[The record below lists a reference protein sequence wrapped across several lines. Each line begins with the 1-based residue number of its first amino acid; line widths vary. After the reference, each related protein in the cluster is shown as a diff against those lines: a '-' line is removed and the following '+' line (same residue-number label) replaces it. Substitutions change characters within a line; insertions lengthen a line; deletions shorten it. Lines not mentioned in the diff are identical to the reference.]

1 MKESKND
8 TSLDKKPQKRF
19 TKVNNIVSID
29 SISERNEESSTSTA
43 KNQKL
48 QSKDALKKRMISSE
62 MSKLENNLGVSVKKS
77 KRQTLDPD
85 CNNSKKLKPFRRKE
99 SKKKFNMNILKRISF
114 QQNNSLN
121 FYNNIKTRDIFRK
134 RESIKKYDDISTH
147 NQKSIDYSTK
157 QNVNISRSESFL
169 DNKYFS
175 SKKLKYTTLTPNKAN
190 FKGQK
195 NMQSSNI
202 FEKLK
207 NSVMFEKTEKLMFRL
222 KICYAFLSVFSLA
235 SIILEITDVI
245 LYNKKSDE
253 YLKEKHNIQ
262 SSDAIE
268 TNIFKLIE
276 ERPIS
281 TKENTIRIF
290 NLIFS
295 LLCVFFLLLI
305 QYVKIS
311 FDHQSKRKKR
321 YNYYMNYNSFIH
333 KKKKN
338 QQKMNNREVNNNDN
352 HIKLILNEDTN
363 NNYEKKSEIILLVIY
378 CIISLIFFPP
388 KINKVFIGKQHNII
402 YVYSLNSLFL
412 IVSIFKI
419 INIYRAVF
427 YLIPFNN
434 LLYTTICR
442 SNMVKMD
449 FKFMFKFI
457 LNMYPFAFIFLNF
470 IFIGLLVSIL
480 LYCVEYFSIDINN
493 KLVNNKGINDLK
505 DFYSE
510 ITLYCFFVLKNIHGN
525 IKTNTILGS
534 FILLAG
540 GTLGLLISSYF
551 IFYVNLLI
559 EFEPEEKQAYSKLVK
574 LLNPSNNEHKAA
586 NLIKVFL
593 LLKKLYIDNKNI
605 RDEYKL
611 KKENNFKN
619 TNNKNTNNFNFGM
632 NESIDSLTNMSQS
645 NEYKDKKKF
654 LKFLCSEFV
663 LKAKLIN
670 ECKNFKNNLLIAR
683 NNSLSFNDVLKTLG
697 EKMNANLTQLNNKIE
712 VLIQNDQ
719 KFINFM
725 KFQESSLKN
734 VRNLV
739 RIQDNII
746 NYLIE
751 RNNEAELI
759 YFRENRE
766 KQEKF
771 LNALKNI
778 GNNSSIPKMKSFA
791 YGPFGFNRKFNYEK
805 GLANTENKHEHDKA
819 KVKNRFLL
827 NSDNK
832 KFSLKKMRSSIVNN
846 QNLKISVNHN
856 QKSYISKSKS
866 NVLQGKQPV
875 QRIKSL
881 DDRSLILS
889 KERKRIHKIKKEEM
903 DQVIIRKY
911 SDKLSKNQLINK
923 IKEKLDK

>member
-1 MKESKND
+1 MKETKKDS
-8 TSLDKKPQKRF
+8 SIDKKQQRRL
-19 TKVNNIVSID
+19 TKVNNITSID
-29 SISERNEESSTSTA
+29 SISERNEESSNSTV

-48 QSKDALKKRMISSE
+48 QSKNMLQKRMMNSE
-62 MSKLENNLGVSVKKS
+62 MSKLGNSLNIPLKKS
-77 KRQTLDPD
+77 KRQTLDND
-85 CNNSKKLKPFRRKE
+85 NNKRLKPFRRKD
-99 SKKKFNMNILKRISF
+99 SKKKLDMTYLKRISF

-121 FYNNIKTRDIFRK
+121 FYTSLKGRDTLKK
-134 RESIKKYDDISTH
+134 RESIRKFDESPIN
-147 NQKSIDYSTK
+147 NQKSMDFSSK
-157 QNVNISRSESFL
+157 NNVNISRSESFV

-175 SKKLKYTTLTPNKAN
+175 SKKLKYTTLSPTKTN

-195 NMQSSNI
+195 NMQSSNL

-207 NSVMFEKTEKLMFRL
+207 NSVMFEKSENLMFRL
-222 KICYAFLSVFSLA
+222 KICYTFLSIFSLA

-245 LYNKKSDE
+245 LYHKKSDE
-253 YLKEKHNIQ
+253 YLKNKYNII
-262 SSDAIE
+262 SS
-268 TNIFKLIE
+268 NISDVHISRLIE
-276 ERPIS
+276 EREIS
-281 TKENTIRIF
+281 SKENSIRIF

-295 LLCVFFLLLI
+295 LFCVFFLLLI
-305 QYVKIS
+305 QYIKVS
-311 FDHQSKRKKR
+311 FNRQSKKKKR
-321 YNYYMNYNSFIH
+321 YNYYMNYNSFFH

-338 QQKMNNREVNNNDN
+338 LSKISSREVNNNGD

-363 NNYEKKSEIILLVIY
+363 INYEKKSEYILLIINCVIN
-378 CIISLIFFPP
+378 LIFFPP
-388 KINKVFIGKQHNII
+388 KVNKIFIGKQHNII
-402 YVYSLNSLFL
+402 YIYSLNSIFL
-412 IVSIFKI
+412 IIEMFKV
-419 INIYRAVF
+419 INIYKAVF
-427 YLIPFNN
+427 YLFPFNN
-434 LLYTTICR
+434 LLYKTICS

-457 LNMYPFAFIFLNF
+457 LNMYPFAFILLNF
-470 IFIGLLVSIL
+470 IFIGILVSIL
-480 LYCVEYFSIDINN
+480 IYCVEYFSLDINN
-493 KLVNNKGINDLK
+493 KLLNNKGINDLK

-510 ITLYCFFVLKNIHGN
+510 ITLFCFFVLKSVHGN

-534 FILLAG
+534 IILLVG

-551 IFYVNLLI
+551 IYYVNLLI
-559 EFEPEEKQAYSKLVK
+559 EFKPEEKQAYSKSVK

-593 LLKKLYIDNKNI
+593 LMKKIYIDNKNI

-611 KKENNFKN
+611 KKENNFKGN
-619 TNNKNTNNFNFGM
+619 YNKNNNFNFGM
-632 NESIDSLTNMSQS
+632 NESIDSLTNASQS

-654 LKFLCSEFV
+654 LKFLCSEFI

-725 KFQESSLKN
+725 KFQENSLKN

-739 RIQDNII
+739 KIQDNII

-751 RNNEAELI
+751 KNNEAELI

-778 GNNSSIPKMKSFA
+778 GQNSGIPKMKSFA

-805 GLANTENKHEHDKA
+805 GIANTESKKDKSKNNNKY
-819 KVKNRFLL
+819 LL
-827 NSDNK
+827 SQNNK
-832 KFSLKKMRSSIVNN
+832 KFSLQKMRSSIVVNNPNLNISVNQN
-846 QNLKISVNHN
+846 QNLYV
-856 QKSYISKSKS
+856 SKSII
-866 NVLQGKQPV
+866 LQAKKPV
-875 QRIKSL
+875 QRIQSL
-881 DDRSLILS
+881 DDRSLIVS
-889 KERKRIHKIKKEEM
+889 KERKRIYKLKKE
-903 DQVIIRKY
+903 IINEVVVRKY
-911 SDKLSKNQLINK
+911 SDKLSKRQLINK

>member
-1 MKESKND
+1 MKETKKDS
-8 TSLDKKPQKRF
+8 SIDKKQQRRL
-19 TKVNNIVSID
+19 TKVNNITSID
-29 SISERNEESSTSTA
+29 SISERNEESSNSTV

-48 QSKDALKKRMISSE
+48 QSKNMLKKRMMNSE
-62 MSKLENNLGVSVKKS
+62 MSKLGNSLNIPLKKS
-77 KRQTLDPD
+77 KRQTLDND
-85 CNNSKKLKPFRRKE
+85 NNKRLKPFRRKD
-99 SKKKFNMNILKRISF
+99 SKKKFDMTYLKRISF

-121 FYNNIKTRDIFRK
+121 FYTSLKGRDTLKK
-134 RESIKKYDDISTH
+134 RESIRKFDESPIN
-147 NQKSIDYSTK
+147 NQKSMDFSSK
-157 QNVNISRSESFL
+157 NNVNISRSESFV

-175 SKKLKYTTLTPNKAN
+175 SKKLKYTTLSPTKTN

-195 NMQSSNI
+195 NMQSSNL

-207 NSVMFEKTEKLMFRL
+207 NSVMFEKSENLMFRL
-222 KICYAFLSVFSLA
+222 KICYTFLSIFSLA

-245 LYNKKSDE
+245 LYHKKSDE
-253 YLKEKHNIQ
+253 YLKNKYNII
-262 SSDAIE
+262 SS
-268 TNIFKLIE
+268 NISDVHISRLIE
-276 ERPIS
+276 EREIS
-281 TKENTIRIF
+281 SKENSIRIF

-295 LLCVFFLLLI
+295 LFCVFFLLLI
-305 QYVKIS
+305 QYIKVS
-311 FDHQSKRKKR
+311 FNRQSKKKKR
-321 YNYYMNYNSFIH
+321 YNYYMNYNSFFH

-338 QQKMNNREVNNNDN
+338 LSKISSREVNNNGD

-363 NNYEKKSEIILLVIY
+363 INYEKKSEYILLIINCVIN
-378 CIISLIFFPP
+378 LIFFPP
-388 KINKVFIGKQHNII
+388 KVNKIFIGKQHNII
-402 YVYSLNSLFL
+402 YIYSLNSIFL
-412 IVSIFKI
+412 IIEMFKV
-419 INIYRAVF
+419 INIYKAVF
-427 YLIPFNN
+427 YLFPFNN
-434 LLYTTICR
+434 LLYKTICS

-457 LNMYPFAFIFLNF
+457 LNMYPFAFILLNF
-470 IFIGLLVSIL
+470 IFIGILVSIL
-480 LYCVEYFSIDINN
+480 IYCVEYFSLDINN
-493 KLVNNKGINDLK
+493 KLLNNKGINDLK

-510 ITLYCFFVLKNIHGN
+510 ITLFCFFVLKSVHGN

-534 FILLAG
+534 IILLVG

-551 IFYVNLLI
+551 IYYVNLLI
-559 EFEPEEKQAYSKLVK
+559 EFKPEEKQAYSKLVK

-593 LLKKLYIDNKNI
+593 LMKKIYIDNKNI

-611 KKENNFKN
+611 KKENNFKGN
-619 TNNKNTNNFNFGM
+619 YNKNNNFNFGM
-632 NESIDSLTNMSQS
+632 NESIDSLTNASQS

-654 LKFLCSEFV
+654 LKFLCSEFI

-725 KFQESSLKN
+725 KFQENSLKN

-739 RIQDNII
+739 KIQDNII

-751 RNNEAELI
+751 KNNEAELI

-778 GNNSSIPKMKSFA
+778 GQNSGIPKMKSFA

-805 GLANTENKHEHDKA
+805 GIANTESKKDKSKNNNKY
-819 KVKNRFLL
+819 LL
-827 NSDNK
+827 SQNNK
-832 KFSLKKMRSSIVNN
+832 KFSLKKMKSSIVVNNPNLNISVNQN
-846 QNLKISVNHN
+846 QNLYV
-856 QKSYISKSKS
+856 SKSII
-866 NVLQGKQPV
+866 LQAKKPV
-875 QRIKSL
+875 QRIQSL
-881 DDRSLILS
+881 DDRSLIVS
-889 KERKRIHKIKKEEM
+889 KERKRIYKLKKE
-903 DQVIIRKY
+903 IINEVVVRKY
-911 SDKLSKNQLINK
+911 SDKLSKRQLINK

>member
-1 MKESKND
+1 MKETKKDS
-8 TSLDKKPQKRF
+8 SIDKKQQRRL
-19 TKVNNIVSID
+19 TKVNNITSID
-29 SISERNEESSTSTA
+29 SISERNEESSNSTV

-48 QSKDALKKRMISSE
+48 QSKNMLKKRMMNSE
-62 MSKLENNLGVSVKKS
+62 MSKLGNSLNIPLKKS
-77 KRQTLDPD
+77 KRQTLDND
-85 CNNSKKLKPFRRKE
+85 NNKRLKPFRRKD
-99 SKKKFNMNILKRISF
+99 SKKKLDMTYLKRISF

-121 FYNNIKTRDIFRK
+121 FYTSLKGRDTLKK
-134 RESIKKYDDISTH
+134 RESIRKFDESPIN
-147 NQKSIDYSTK
+147 NQKSMDFSSK
-157 QNVNISRSESFL
+157 NNVNISRSESFV

-175 SKKLKYTTLTPNKAN
+175 SKKLKYTTLSPTKTN

-195 NMQSSNI
+195 NMQSSNL

-207 NSVMFEKTEKLMFRL
+207 NSVMFEKSENLMFRL
-222 KICYAFLSVFSLA
+222 KICYTFLSIFSLA

-245 LYNKKSDE
+245 LYHKKSDE
-253 YLKEKHNIQ
+253 YLKNKYNII
-262 SSDAIE
+262 SS
-268 TNIFKLIE
+268 NISDMHISRLIE
-276 ERPIS
+276 EREIS
-281 TKENTIRIF
+281 SKENSIRIF

-295 LLCVFFLLLI
+295 LFCVFFLLLI
-305 QYVKIS
+305 QYIKVS
-311 FDHQSKRKKR
+311 FNRQSKKKKR
-321 YNYYMNYNSFIH
+321 YNYYMNYNSFFH

-338 QQKMNNREVNNNDN
+338 LSKISSREVNNNGD

-363 NNYEKKSEIILLVIY
+363 INYEKKSEYILLIINCVIN
-378 CIISLIFFPP
+378 LIFFPP
-388 KINKVFIGKQHNII
+388 KVNKIFIGKQHNII
-402 YVYSLNSLFL
+402 YMYSLNSIFL
-412 IVSIFKI
+412 IIEMFKV
-419 INIYRAVF
+419 INIYKAVF
-427 YLIPFNN
+427 YLFPFNN
-434 LLYTTICR
+434 LLYKTICS

-457 LNMYPFAFIFLNF
+457 LNMYPFAFILLNF
-470 IFIGLLVSIL
+470 IFIGILVSIL
-480 LYCVEYFSIDINN
+480 IYCVEYFSLDINN
-493 KLVNNKGINDLK
+493 KLLNNKGINDLK

-510 ITLYCFFVLKNIHGN
+510 ITLFCFFVLKSVHGN

-534 FILLAG
+534 IILLVG
-540 GTLGLLISSYF
+540 GTLGLFISSYF
-551 IFYVNLLI
+551 IYYVNLLI
-559 EFEPEEKQAYSKLVK
+559 EFKPEEKQAYSKLVK

-593 LLKKLYIDNKNI
+593 LMKKIYIDNKNI

-611 KKENNFKN
+611 KKENNFKGN
-619 TNNKNTNNFNFGM
+619 YNKNNNFNFGM
-632 NESIDSLTNMSQS
+632 NESIDSLTNASQS

-654 LKFLCSEFV
+654 LKFLCSEFI

-725 KFQESSLKN
+725 KFQENSLKN

-739 RIQDNII
+739 KIQDNII

-751 RNNEAELI
+751 KNNEAELI

-778 GNNSSIPKMKSFA
+778 GQNSGIPKMKSFA

-805 GLANTENKHEHDKA
+805 GIANTESKKDKSKNNNKY
-819 KVKNRFLL
+819 LL
-827 NSDNK
+827 SQNNK
-832 KFSLKKMRSSIVNN
+832 KFSLQKMRSSIVVNNPNLNISVNQN
-846 QNLKISVNHN
+846 QNLYV
-856 QKSYISKSKS
+856 SKSII
-866 NVLQGKQPV
+866 LQAKKPV
-875 QRIKSL
+875 QRIQSL
-881 DDRSLILS
+881 DDRSLIVS
-889 KERKRIHKIKKEEM
+889 KERKRIYKLKKE
-903 DQVIIRKY
+903 IINEVVVRKY
-911 SDKLSKNQLINK
+911 SDKLSKRQLINK

>member
-1 MKESKND
+1 MKETKKDS
-8 TSLDKKPQKRF
+8 SIDKKQQRRL
-19 TKVNNIVSID
+19 TKVNNITSID
-29 SISERNEESSTSTA
+29 SISERNEESSNSTV

-48 QSKDALKKRMISSE
+48 QSKNMLKKRMMNSE
-62 MSKLENNLGVSVKKS
+62 MSKLGNSLNIPLKKS
-77 KRQTLDPD
+77 KRQTLDND
-85 CNNSKKLKPFRRKE
+85 NNKRLKPFGRKG
-99 SKKKFNMNILKRISF
+99 SKKKFDMTYLKRISF

-121 FYNNIKTRDIFRK
+121 FYTSLKGRDTLKK
-134 RESIKKYDDISTH
+134 RESIRKFDESPIN
-147 NQKSIDYSTK
+147 NQKSMDFSSK
-157 QNVNISRSESFL
+157 NNVNISRSESFV

-175 SKKLKYTTLTPNKAN
+175 SKKLKYTTLSPTKTN

-195 NMQSSNI
+195 NMQSSNL

-207 NSVMFEKTEKLMFRL
+207 NSVMFEKSENLMFRL
-222 KICYAFLSVFSLA
+222 KICYTFLSIFSLA

-245 LYNKKSDE
+245 LYHKKSDE
-253 YLKEKHNIQ
+253 YLKNKYNII
-262 SSDAIE
+262 SS
-268 TNIFKLIE
+268 NISDVHISRLIE
-276 ERPIS
+276 EREIS
-281 TKENTIRIF
+281 SKENSIRIF

-295 LLCVFFLLLI
+295 LFCVFFLLLI
-305 QYVKIS
+305 QYIKVS
-311 FDHQSKRKKR
+311 FNRQSKKKKR
-321 YNYYMNYNSFIH
+321 YNYYMNYNSFFH

-338 QQKMNNREVNNNDN
+338 LSKISSREVNNNGD

-363 NNYEKKSEIILLVIY
+363 INYEKKREYILLIIN
-378 CIISLIFFPP
+378 CIINLIFFPP
-388 KINKVFIGKQHNII
+388 KVNKIFIGKQHNII
-402 YVYSLNSLFL
+402 YMYSLNSIFL
-412 IVSIFKI
+412 IIEMFKV
-419 INIYRAVF
+419 INIYKAVF
-427 YLIPFNN
+427 YLFPFNN
-434 LLYTTICR
+434 LLYKTICS

-457 LNMYPFAFIFLNF
+457 LNMYPFAFILLNF
-470 IFIGLLVSIL
+470 IFIGILVSIL
-480 LYCVEYFSIDINN
+480 IYCVEYFSLDINN
-493 KLVNNKGINDLK
+493 KLLNNKGINDLK

-510 ITLYCFFVLKNIHGN
+510 ITLFCFFVLKSVHGN

-534 FILLAG
+534 IILLVG

-551 IFYVNLLI
+551 IYYVNLLI
-559 EFEPEEKQAYSKLVK
+559 EFKPEEKQAYSKLVK

-593 LLKKLYIDNKNI
+593 LMKKIYIDNKNI

-611 KKENNFKN
+611 KKENNFKGN
-619 TNNKNTNNFNFGM
+619 YNKNNNFNFGM
-632 NESIDSLTNMSQS
+632 NESIDSLTNASQS

-654 LKFLCSEFV
+654 LKFLCSEFI

-725 KFQESSLKN
+725 KFQENSLKN

-739 RIQDNII
+739 KIQDNII

-751 RNNEAELI
+751 KNNEAELI

-778 GNNSSIPKMKSFA
+778 GQNSGIPKMKSFA

-805 GLANTENKHEHDKA
+805 GIANTESKKDKSKNNNKY
-819 KVKNRFLL
+819 LL
-827 NSDNK
+827 NQNNK
-832 KFSLKKMRSSIVNN
+832 KFSLQKMRSSIVVNNPNLNISVNQN
-846 QNLKISVNHN
+846 QNLYV
-856 QKSYISKSKS
+856 SKSII
-866 NVLQGKQPV
+866 LQAKKPV
-875 QRIKSL
+875 QRIQSL
-881 DDRSLILS
+881 DDRSLIVS
-889 KERKRIHKIKKEEM
+889 KERKRIYKLKKE
-903 DQVIIRKY
+903 IINEVVVRKY
-911 SDKLSKNQLINK
+911 SDKLSKRQLINK

>member
-1 MKESKND
+1 MKETKKDS
-8 TSLDKKPQKRF
+8 SIDKKQQRRL
-19 TKVNNIVSID
+19 TKVNNITSID
-29 SISERNEESSTSTA
+29 SISERNEESSNSTV

-48 QSKDALKKRMISSE
+48 QSKNMLKKRMMNSE
-62 MSKLENNLGVSVKKS
+62 MSKLGNSLNIPLKKS
-77 KRQTLDPD
+77 KRQTLDND
-85 CNNSKKLKPFRRKE
+85 NNKRLKPFGRKG
-99 SKKKFNMNILKRISF
+99 SKKKFDMTYLKRISF

-121 FYNNIKTRDIFRK
+121 FYTSLKGRDTLKK
-134 RESIKKYDDISTH
+134 RESIRKFDESPIN
-147 NQKSIDYSTK
+147 NQKSMDFSSK
-157 QNVNISRSESFL
+157 NNVNISRSESFV

-175 SKKLKYTTLTPNKAN
+175 SKKLKYTTLSPTKTN

-195 NMQSSNI
+195 NMQSSNL

-207 NSVMFEKTEKLMFRL
+207 NSVMFEKSENLMFRL
-222 KICYAFLSVFSLA
+222 KICYTFLSIFSLA

-245 LYNKKSDE
+245 LYHKKSDE
-253 YLKEKHNIQ
+253 YLKNKYNII
-262 SSDAIE
+262 SS
-268 TNIFKLIE
+268 NISDVHISRLIE
-276 ERPIS
+276 EREIS
-281 TKENTIRIF
+281 SKENSIRIF

-295 LLCVFFLLLI
+295 LFCVFFLLLI
-305 QYVKIS
+305 QYIKVS
-311 FDHQSKRKKR
+311 FNRQSKKKKR
-321 YNYYMNYNSFIH
+321 YNYYMNYNSFFH

-338 QQKMNNREVNNNDN
+338 LSKISSREVNNNGD

-363 NNYEKKSEIILLVIY
+363 INYEKKSEYILLIINCVIN
-378 CIISLIFFPP
+378 LIFFPP
-388 KINKVFIGKQHNII
+388 KVNKIFIGKQHNII
-402 YVYSLNSLFL
+402 YIYSLNSIFL
-412 IVSIFKI
+412 IIEMFKV
-419 INIYRAVF
+419 INIYKAVF
-427 YLIPFNN
+427 YLFPFNN
-434 LLYTTICR
+434 LLYKTICS

-457 LNMYPFAFIFLNF
+457 LNMYPFAFILLNF
-470 IFIGLLVSIL
+470 IFIGILVSIL
-480 LYCVEYFSIDINN
+480 IYCVEYFSLDIND
-493 KLVNNKGINDLK
+493 KLLNNKGINDLK

-510 ITLYCFFVLKNIHGN
+510 ITLFCFFVLKSVHGN

-534 FILLAG
+534 IILLVG
-540 GTLGLLISSYF
+540 GTLGLFISSYF
-551 IFYVNLLI
+551 IYYVNLLI
-559 EFEPEEKQAYSKLVK
+559 EFKPEEKQAYSKLVK

-593 LLKKLYIDNKNI
+593 LMKKIYIDNKNI

-611 KKENNFKN
+611 KKENNFKGN
-619 TNNKNTNNFNFGM
+619 YNKNNNFNFGM
-632 NESIDSLTNMSQS
+632 NESIDSLTNASQS

-654 LKFLCSEFV
+654 LKFLCSEFI

-725 KFQESSLKN
+725 KFQENSLKN

-739 RIQDNII
+739 KIQDNII

-751 RNNEAELI
+751 KNNEAELI

-778 GNNSSIPKMKSFA
+778 GQNSGIPKMKSFA

-805 GLANTENKHEHDKA
+805 GIANTEIKKDKSKNNNKY
-819 KVKNRFLL
+819 LL
-827 NSDNK
+827 SQNNK
-832 KFSLKKMRSSIVNN
+832 KFSLKKMKSSIVVNNPNLNISVNQN
-846 QNLKISVNHN
+846 QNLYV
-856 QKSYISKSKS
+856 SKSII
-866 NVLQGKQPV
+866 LQAKKPV
-875 QRIKSL
+875 QRIQRIQSL
-881 DDRSLILS
+881 DDRSLIVS
-889 KERKRIHKIKKEEM
+889 KERKRIYKLKKE
-903 DQVIIRKY
+903 IINEVVVRKY
-911 SDKLSKNQLINK
+911 SDKLSKRQLINK

>member
-1 MKESKND
+1 MKETKKDS
-8 TSLDKKPQKRF
+8 SIDKKQQRRL
-19 TKVNNIVSID
+19 TKVNNITSID
-29 SISERNEESSTSTA
+29 SISERNEESSNSTV

-48 QSKDALKKRMISSE
+48 QSKNMLQKRMMNSE
-62 MSKLENNLGVSVKKS
+62 MSKLGNSLNIPLKKS
-77 KRQTLDPD
+77 KRQTLDND
-85 CNNSKKLKPFRRKE
+85 NNKRLKPFRRKD
-99 SKKKFNMNILKRISF
+99 SKKKLDMTYLKRISF

-121 FYNNIKTRDIFRK
+121 FYTSLKGRDTLKK
-134 RESIKKYDDISTH
+134 RESIRKFDESPIN
-147 NQKSIDYSTK
+147 NQKSMDFSSK
-157 QNVNISRSESFL
+157 NNVNISRSESFV

-175 SKKLKYTTLTPNKAN
+175 SKKLKYTTLSPTKTN

-195 NMQSSNI
+195 NMQSSNL

-207 NSVMFEKTEKLMFRL
+207 NSVMFEKSENLMFRL
-222 KICYAFLSVFSLA
+222 KICYTFLSIFSLA

-245 LYNKKSDE
+245 LYHKKSDE
-253 YLKEKHNIQ
+253 YLKNKYNII
-262 SSDAIE
+262 SS
-268 TNIFKLIE
+268 NISDMHISRLIE
-276 ERPIS
+276 EREIS
-281 TKENTIRIF
+281 SKENSIRIF

-295 LLCVFFLLLI
+295 LFCVFFLLLI
-305 QYVKIS
+305 QYIKVS
-311 FDHQSKRKKR
+311 FNRQSKKKKR
-321 YNYYMNYNSFIH
+321 YNYYMNYNSFFH

-338 QQKMNNREVNNNDN
+338 LSKISSREVNNNGD

-363 NNYEKKSEIILLVIY
+363 INYEKKSEYILLIINCVIN
-378 CIISLIFFPP
+378 LIFFPP
-388 KINKVFIGKQHNII
+388 KVNKIFIGKQHNII
-402 YVYSLNSLFL
+402 YMYSLNSIFL
-412 IVSIFKI
+412 IIEMFKV
-419 INIYRAVF
+419 INIYKAVF
-427 YLIPFNN
+427 YLFPFNN
-434 LLYTTICR
+434 LLYKTICS

-457 LNMYPFAFIFLNF
+457 LNMYPFAFILLNF
-470 IFIGLLVSIL
+470 IFIGILVSIL
-480 LYCVEYFSIDINN
+480 IYCVEYFSLDINN
-493 KLVNNKGINDLK
+493 KLLNNKGINDLK

-510 ITLYCFFVLKNIHGN
+510 ITLFCFFVLKSVHGN

-534 FILLAG
+534 IILLVG

-551 IFYVNLLI
+551 IYYVNLLI
-559 EFEPEEKQAYSKLVK
+559 EFKPEEKQAYSKLVK

-593 LLKKLYIDNKNI
+593 LMKKIYIDNKNI

-611 KKENNFKN
+611 KKENNFKGN
-619 TNNKNTNNFNFGM
+619 YNKNNNFNFGM
-632 NESIDSLTNMSQS
+632 NESIDSLTNASQS

-654 LKFLCSEFV
+654 LKFLCSEFI

-725 KFQESSLKN
+725 KFQENSLKN

-739 RIQDNII
+739 KIQDNII

-751 RNNEAELI
+751 KNNEAELI

-778 GNNSSIPKMKSFA
+778 GQNSGIPKMKSFA

-805 GLANTENKHEHDKA
+805 GIANTESKKDKSKNNNKY
-819 KVKNRFLL
+819 LL
-827 NSDNK
+827 SQNNK
-832 KFSLKKMRSSIVNN
+832 KFSLQKMRSSIVVNNPNLNISVNQN
-846 QNLKISVNHN
+846 QNLFV
-856 QKSYISKSKS
+856 SKS
-866 NVLQGKQPV
+866 NILQAKKPV
-875 QRIKSL
+875 QRIQSL
-881 DDRSLILS
+881 DDRSLIVS
-889 KERKRIHKIKKEEM
+889 KERKRIYKLKKE
-903 DQVIIRKY
+903 IINEVVVRKY
-911 SDKLSKNQLINK
+911 SDKLSKRQLINK

>member
-1 MKESKND
+1 M
-8 TSLDKKPQKRF
+8 DKKQQKKS
-19 TKVNNIVSID
+19 TKENNILD
-29 SISERNEESSTSTA
+29 SISDKNEETSSSIF
-43 KNQKL
+43 KL
-48 QSKDALKKRMISSE
+48 QKVQTINVKKKPTNSE
-62 MSKLENNLGVSVKKS
+62 ISKLANNLNIPIKKS

-85 CNNSKKLKPFRRKE
+85 SNNSKKLKPFRRKE
-99 SKKKFNMNILKRISF
+99 SNKKFDMNILKRISL
-114 QQNNSLN
+114 QQNNYLN
-121 FYNNIKTRDIFRK
+121 FYNNIKTKDIFRK
-134 RESIKKYDDISTH
+134 SESIKKNDTISTN
-147 NQKSIDYSTK
+147 NQKSMGFSSK
-157 QNVNISRSESFL
+157 QNNINMSRSESFL

-175 SKKLKYTTLTPNKAN
+175 SKKLKLTLLTPNKEN

-207 NSVMFEKTEKLMFRL
+207 NSVMFEKTEKLIFRL
-222 KICYAFLSVFSLA
+222 KICYVFLSIFSLM
-235 SIILEITDVI
+235 SITLEITDVI

-253 YLKEKHNIQ
+253 YLKEKYNIQ
-262 SSDAIE
+262 SNDATE
-268 TNIFKLIE
+268 TKIYKLIE

-281 TKENTIRIF
+281 TKENIIRIF

-295 LLCVFFLLLI
+295 LLCAFFLLLI
-305 QYVKIS
+305 EYEKIY
-311 FDHQSKRKKR
+311 FNQQSKRKKR

-333 KKKKN
+333 RGKRNQAKK
-338 QQKMNNREVNNNDN
+338 NNREVNSNNNDN

-363 NNYEKKSEIILLVIY
+363 NNSLKKSEIILLVIN

-402 YVYSLNSLFL
+402 FVYSLNSLFL
-412 IVSIFKI
+412 IISIFKV
-419 INIYRAVF
+419 INIYKAVF

-457 LNMYPFAFIFLNF
+457 LNMYPFVFIFLNF

-619 TNNKNTNNFNFGM
+619 TNNKNVNNFNFGM
-632 NESIDSLTNMSQS
+632 NESYDSLTNMSQS

-654 LKFLCSEFV
+654 LKFLCSEFI

-670 ECKNFKNNLLIAR
+670 ECKNFKNDLLIAR

-697 EKMNANLTQLNNKIE
+697 EKMNANLAQLNNQIE
-712 VLIQNDQ
+712 VLFQNDQ

-725 KFQESSLKN
+725 KFQESSLKK
-734 VRNLV
+734 VRNLM
-739 RIQDNII
+739 RIQDNLI

-759 YFRENRE
+759 YFRENKE

-778 GNNSSIPKMKSFA
+778 GSNSSIQKMKSL
-791 YGPFGFNRKFNYEK
+791 GHFGFNMKFHPDK
-805 GLANTENKHEHDKA
+805 GLSNAGKKHEHDKN
-819 KVKNRFLL
+819 KVKNKFLL
-827 NSDNK
+827 NYGYK
-832 KFSLKKMRSSIVNN
+832 KLSLKKMKSSFVINDSA
-846 QNLKISVNHN
+846 LDISVNRN
-856 QKSYISKSKS
+856 PKIYNSKSS
-866 NVLQGKQPV
+866 VLQIKKTIP
-875 QRIKSL
+875 RIKSL
-881 DDRSLILS
+881 DDRTLIAS
-889 KERKRIHKIKKEEM
+889 KERKKIYKINNE
-903 DQVIIRKY
+903 IISKMVKRKY
-911 SDKLSKNQLINK
+911 SDKLLKGQVNNK
-923 IKEKLDK
+923 IKEILDK

>member
-1 MKESKND
+1 MKETKKDS
-8 TSLDKKPQKRF
+8 SIDKKQQRRL
-19 TKVNNIVSID
+19 TKVNNITSID
-29 SISERNEESSTSTA
+29 SISERNEESSNSTV

-48 QSKDALKKRMISSE
+48 QSKNMLKKRMMNSE
-62 MSKLENNLGVSVKKS
+62 MSKLGNSLNIPLKKS
-77 KRQTLDPD
+77 KRQTLDND
-85 CNNSKKLKPFRRKE
+85 YNKRLKPFRRKD
-99 SKKKFNMNILKRISF
+99 SKKKLDMTYLKRISF

-121 FYNNIKTRDIFRK
+121 FYTSLKGRDTLKK
-134 RESIKKYDDISTH
+134 RESIRKFDESPIN
-147 NQKSIDYSTK
+147 NQKSMDFSSK
-157 QNVNISRSESFL
+157 NNVNISRSESFV

-175 SKKLKYTTLTPNKAN
+175 SKKLKYTTLSPTKTN

-195 NMQSSNI
+195 NMQSSNL

-207 NSVMFEKTEKLMFRL
+207 NSVMFEKSENLMFRL
-222 KICYAFLSVFSLA
+222 KICYTFLSIFSLA

-245 LYNKKSDE
+245 LYHKKSDE
-253 YLKEKHNIQ
+253 YLKNKYNII
-262 SSDAIE
+262 SS
-268 TNIFKLIE
+268 NISDVHISRLIE
-276 ERPIS
+276 EREIS
-281 TKENTIRIF
+281 SKENSIRIF

-295 LLCVFFLLLI
+295 LFCVFFLLLI
-305 QYVKIS
+305 QYIKVS
-311 FDHQSKRKKR
+311 FNRQSKKKKR
-321 YNYYMNYNSFIH
+321 YNYYMNYNSFFH

-338 QQKMNNREVNNNDN
+338 LSKISSREVNNNGD

-363 NNYEKKSEIILLVIY
+363 INYEKKSEYILLIINCVIN
-378 CIISLIFFPP
+378 LIFFPP
-388 KINKVFIGKQHNII
+388 KVNKIFIGKQHNII
-402 YVYSLNSLFL
+402 YMYSLNSIFL
-412 IVSIFKI
+412 IIEMFKV
-419 INIYRAVF
+419 INIYKAVF
-427 YLIPFNN
+427 YLFPFNN
-434 LLYTTICR
+434 LLYKTICS

-457 LNMYPFAFIFLNF
+457 LNMYPFAFILLNF
-470 IFIGLLVSIL
+470 IFIGILVSIL
-480 LYCVEYFSIDINN
+480 IYCVEYFSLDINN
-493 KLVNNKGINDLK
+493 KLLNNKGINDLK

-510 ITLYCFFVLKNIHGN
+510 ITLFCFFVLKSVHGN

-534 FILLAG
+534 IILLVG

-551 IFYVNLLI
+551 IYYVNLLI
-559 EFEPEEKQAYSKLVK
+559 EFKPEEKQAYSKLVK

-593 LLKKLYIDNKNI
+593 LMKKIYIDNKNI

-611 KKENNFKN
+611 KKENNFKGN
-619 TNNKNTNNFNFGM
+619 YNKNNNFNFGM
-632 NESIDSLTNMSQS
+632 NESIDSLTNASQS

-654 LKFLCSEFV
+654 LKFLCSEFI

-725 KFQESSLKN
+725 KFQENSLKN

-739 RIQDNII
+739 KIQDNII

-751 RNNEAELI
+751 KNNEAELI

-778 GNNSSIPKMKSFA
+778 GQNSGIPKMKSFA

-805 GLANTENKHEHDKA
+805 GIANTESKKDKSKNNNKY
-819 KVKNRFLL
+819 LL
-827 NSDNK
+827 NQNNK
-832 KFSLKKMRSSIVNN
+832 KFSLKKMRSSIVVNNPNLNISVNQN
-846 QNLKISVNHN
+846 QNLYV
-856 QKSYISKSKS
+856 SKSII
-866 NVLQGKQPV
+866 LQAKKPV
-875 QRIKSL
+875 QRIQSL
-881 DDRSLILS
+881 DDRSLIVS
-889 KERKRIHKIKKEEM
+889 KERKRIYKLKKE
-903 DQVIIRKY
+903 IINEVVVRKY
-911 SDKLSKNQLINK
+911 SDKLSKRQLINK

>member
-1 MKESKND
+1 MKETKKDS
-8 TSLDKKPQKRF
+8 SIDKKQQRRL
-19 TKVNNIVSID
+19 TKVNNITSID
-29 SISERNEESSTSTA
+29 SISERNEESSNSTV

-48 QSKDALKKRMISSE
+48 QSKNMLKKRMMNSE
-62 MSKLENNLGVSVKKS
+62 MSKLGNSLNIPLKKS
-77 KRQTLDPD
+77 KRQTLDND
-85 CNNSKKLKPFRRKE
+85 NNKRLKPFRRKD
-99 SKKKFNMNILKRISF
+99 SKKKLDMTYLKRISF

-121 FYNNIKTRDIFRK
+121 FYTSLKGRDTLKK
-134 RESIKKYDDISTH
+134 RESIRKFDESPIN
-147 NQKSIDYSTK
+147 NQKSMDFSSK
-157 QNVNISRSESFL
+157 NNVNISRSESFV

-175 SKKLKYTTLTPNKAN
+175 SKKLKYTTLSPTKTN

-195 NMQSSNI
+195 NMQSSNL

-207 NSVMFEKTEKLMFRL
+207 NSVMFEKSENLMFRL
-222 KICYAFLSVFSLA
+222 KICYTFLSIFSLA

-245 LYNKKSDE
+245 LYHKKSDE
-253 YLKEKHNIQ
+253 YLKNKYNII
-262 SSDAIE
+262 SS
-268 TNIFKLIE
+268 NISDVHISRLIE
-276 ERPIS
+276 EREIS
-281 TKENTIRIF
+281 SKENSIRIF

-295 LLCVFFLLLI
+295 LFCVFFLLLI
-305 QYVKIS
+305 QYIKVS
-311 FDHQSKRKKR
+311 FNRQSKKKKR
-321 YNYYMNYNSFIH
+321 YNYYMNYNSFFH

-338 QQKMNNREVNNNDN
+338 LSKISSREVNNNGD

-363 NNYEKKSEIILLVIY
+363 INYEKKREYILLIINCVIN
-378 CIISLIFFPP
+378 LIFFPP
-388 KINKVFIGKQHNII
+388 KVNKIFIGKQHNII
-402 YVYSLNSLFL
+402 YMYSLNSIFL
-412 IVSIFKI
+412 IIEMFKV
-419 INIYRAVF
+419 INIYKAVF
-427 YLIPFNN
+427 YLFPFNN
-434 LLYTTICR
+434 LLYKTICS

-457 LNMYPFAFIFLNF
+457 LNMYPFAFILLNF
-470 IFIGLLVSIL
+470 IFIGILVSIL
-480 LYCVEYFSIDINN
+480 IYCVEYFSLDIND
-493 KLVNNKGINDLK
+493 KLLNNKGINDLK

-510 ITLYCFFVLKNIHGN
+510 ITLFCFFVLKSVHGN

-534 FILLAG
+534 IILLVG

-551 IFYVNLLI
+551 IYYVNLLI
-559 EFEPEEKQAYSKLVK
+559 EFKPEEKQAYSKLVK

-593 LLKKLYIDNKNI
+593 LMKKIYIDNKNI

-611 KKENNFKN
+611 KKENNFKGN
-619 TNNKNTNNFNFGM
+619 YNKNNNFNFGM
-632 NESIDSLTNMSQS
+632 NESIDSLTNASQS

-654 LKFLCSEFV
+654 LKFLCSEFI

-725 KFQESSLKN
+725 KFQENSLKN

-739 RIQDNII
+739 KIQDNII

-751 RNNEAELI
+751 KNNEAELI

-778 GNNSSIPKMKSFA
+778 GQNSGIPKMKSFA

-805 GLANTENKHEHDKA
+805 GIANTESKKDKSKNNNKY
-819 KVKNRFLL
+819 LL
-827 NSDNK
+827 NQNNK
-832 KFSLKKMRSSIVNN
+832 KFSLQKMRSSIVVNNPNLNISVNQN
-846 QNLKISVNHN
+846 QNLYV
-856 QKSYISKSKS
+856 SKSII
-866 NVLQGKQPV
+866 LQAKKPV
-875 QRIKSL
+875 QRIQRIQSL
-881 DDRSLILS
+881 DDRSLIVS
-889 KERKRIHKIKKEEM
+889 KERKRIYKLKKE
-903 DQVIIRKY
+903 IINEVVVRKY
-911 SDKLSKNQLINK
+911 SDKLSKRQLINK

>member
-1 MKESKND
+1 MKETKKDS
-8 TSLDKKPQKRF
+8 SIDKKQQRRL
-19 TKVNNIVSID
+19 TKVNNITSID
-29 SISERNEESSTSTA
+29 SISERNEESSNSTV

-48 QSKDALKKRMISSE
+48 QSKNMLKKRMMNSE
-62 MSKLENNLGVSVKKS
+62 MSKLGNSLNIPLKKS
-77 KRQTLDPD
+77 KRQTLDND
-85 CNNSKKLKPFRRKE
+85 NNKRLKPFRRKD
-99 SKKKFNMNILKRISF
+99 SKKKLDMTYLKRISF

-121 FYNNIKTRDIFRK
+121 FYTSLKGRDTLKK
-134 RESIKKYDDISTH
+134 RESIRKFDESPIN
-147 NQKSIDYSTK
+147 NQKSMDFSSK
-157 QNVNISRSESFL
+157 NNVNISRSESFV

-175 SKKLKYTTLTPNKAN
+175 SKKLKYTTLSPTKTN

-195 NMQSSNI
+195 NMQSSNL

-207 NSVMFEKTEKLMFRL
+207 NSVMFEKSENLMFRL
-222 KICYAFLSVFSLA
+222 KICYTFLSIFSLA

-245 LYNKKSDE
+245 LYHKKSDE
-253 YLKEKHNIQ
+253 YLKNKYNII
-262 SSDAIE
+262 SS
-268 TNIFKLIE
+268 NISDVHISRLIE
-276 ERPIS
+276 EREIS
-281 TKENTIRIF
+281 SKENSIRIF

-295 LLCVFFLLLI
+295 LFCVFFLLLI
-305 QYVKIS
+305 QYIKVS
-311 FDHQSKRKKR
+311 FNRQSKKKKR
-321 YNYYMNYNSFIH
+321 YNYYMNYNSFFH

-338 QQKMNNREVNNNDN
+338 LSKINSREVNNNGD

-363 NNYEKKSEIILLVIY
+363 INYEKKREYILLIINCVIN
-378 CIISLIFFPP
+378 LIFFPP
-388 KINKVFIGKQHNII
+388 KINKIFIGKQHNII
-402 YVYSLNSLFL
+402 YMYSLNSIFL
-412 IVSIFKI
+412 IIEMFKV
-419 INIYRAVF
+419 INIYKAVF
-427 YLIPFNN
+427 YLFPFNN
-434 LLYTTICR
+434 LLYKTICS

-457 LNMYPFAFIFLNF
+457 LNMYPFAFILLNF
-470 IFIGLLVSIL
+470 IFIGILVSIL
-480 LYCVEYFSIDINN
+480 IYCVEYFSLDIND
-493 KLVNNKGINDLK
+493 KLLNNKGINDLK

-510 ITLYCFFVLKNIHGN
+510 ITLFCFFVLKSVHGN

-534 FILLAG
+534 IILLVG

-551 IFYVNLLI
+551 IYYVNLLI
-559 EFEPEEKQAYSKLVK
+559 EFKPEEKQAYSKLVK

-593 LLKKLYIDNKNI
+593 LMKKIYIDNKNI

-611 KKENNFKN
+611 KKENNFKGN
-619 TNNKNTNNFNFGM
+619 YNKNNNFNFGM
-632 NESIDSLTNMSQS
+632 NESIDSLTNASQS

-654 LKFLCSEFV
+654 LKFLCSEFI

-725 KFQESSLKN
+725 KFQENSLKN

-739 RIQDNII
+739 KIQDNII

-751 RNNEAELI
+751 KNNEAELI

-778 GNNSSIPKMKSFA
+778 GQNSGIPKMKSFA

-805 GLANTENKHEHDKA
+805 GIANTESKKDKSKNNNKY
-819 KVKNRFLL
+819 LL
-827 NSDNK
+827 NQNNK
-832 KFSLKKMRSSIVNN
+832 KFSLQKMRSSIVVNN
-846 QNLKISVNHN
+846 PNLNISVNQN
-856 QKSYISKSKS
+856 QTLFVSKSII
-866 NVLQGKQPV
+866 LQAKKPV
-875 QRIKSL
+875 QRIQSL
-881 DDRSLILS
+881 DDRSLIVS
-889 KERKRIHKIKKEEM
+889 KERKRIYKLKKE
-903 DQVIIRKY
+903 IINEVVVRKY
-911 SDKLSKNQLINK
+911 SDKLSKRQLINK

>member
-1 MKESKND
+1 MKETKKDS
-8 TSLDKKPQKRF
+8 SIDKKQQRRL
-19 TKVNNIVSID
+19 TKVNNITSID
-29 SISERNEESSTSTA
+29 SISERNEESSNSTV

-48 QSKDALKKRMISSE
+48 QSKNMLKKRIMSSE
-62 MSKLENNLGVSVKKS
+62 MSKLGNSLNISLKKS
-77 KRQTLDPD
+77 KRQTLDND
-85 CNNSKKLKPFRRKE
+85 NNKRLKPFRRKD
-99 SKKKFNMNILKRISF
+99 SKKKFDMTYLKRISF

-121 FYNNIKTRDIFRK
+121 FYTSLKGRDTLKK
-134 RESIKKYDDISTH
+134 RESIKKFDESPIN
-147 NQKSIDYSTK
+147 NQKSMDFSSK
-157 QNVNISRSESFL
+157 NNVNISRSESFV

-175 SKKLKYTTLTPNKAN
+175 SKKLKYTTLSPTKTN

-195 NMQSSNI
+195 NMQSSNL

-207 NSVMFEKTEKLMFRL
+207 NSVMFEKSENLMFRL
-222 KICYAFLSVFSLA
+222 KICYTFLSIFSLA

-245 LYNKKSDE
+245 LYHKKSDE
-253 YLKEKHNIQ
+253 YLKNKYNII
-262 SSDAIE
+262 SS
-268 TNIFKLIE
+268 NISDVHISRLIE
-276 ERPIS
+276 EREIS
-281 TKENTIRIF
+281 SKENSIRIF

-295 LLCVFFLLLI
+295 LFCVFFLLLI
-305 QYVKIS
+305 QYIKVS
-311 FDHQSKRKKR
+311 FNRQSKKKKR
-321 YNYYMNYNSFIH
+321 YNYYMNYNSFFH

-338 QQKMNNREVNNNDN
+338 LSKISSREVNNNGD

-363 NNYEKKSEIILLVIY
+363 INYEKKSEYILLIINCVIN
-378 CIISLIFFPP
+378 LIFFPP
-388 KINKVFIGKQHNII
+388 KVNKIFIGKQHNII
-402 YVYSLNSLFL
+402 YIYSLNSIFL
-412 IVSIFKI
+412 IIEMFKV
-419 INIYRAVF
+419 INIYKAVF
-427 YLIPFNN
+427 YLFPFNN
-434 LLYTTICR
+434 LLYKTICS

-457 LNMYPFAFIFLNF
+457 LNMYPFAFILLNF
-470 IFIGLLVSIL
+470 IFIGILVSIL
-480 LYCVEYFSIDINN
+480 IYCVEYFSLDINN
-493 KLVNNKGINDLK
+493 KLLNNKGINDLK

-510 ITLYCFFVLKNIHGN
+510 ITLFCFFVLKSVHGN

-534 FILLAG
+534 IILLVG

-551 IFYVNLLI
+551 IYYVNLLI
-559 EFEPEEKQAYSKLVK
+559 EFKPEEKQAYSKLVK

-593 LLKKLYIDNKNI
+593 LMKKIYIDNKNI

-611 KKENNFKN
+611 KKENNFKGN
-619 TNNKNTNNFNFGM
+619 YNKNNNFNFGM
-632 NESIDSLTNMSQS
+632 NESIDSLTNASQS

-654 LKFLCSEFV
+654 LKFLCSEFI

-725 KFQESSLKN
+725 KFQENSLKN

-739 RIQDNII
+739 KIQDNII

-751 RNNEAELI
+751 KNNEAELI

-778 GNNSSIPKMKSFA
+778 GQNSGIPKMKSFA

-805 GLANTENKHEHDKA
+805 GIANTESKKDKSKNNNKY
-819 KVKNRFLL
+819 LL
-827 NSDNK
+827 SQNNK
-832 KFSLKKMRSSIVNN
+832 KFSLKKMRSSIVVNNPNLNISVNQN
-846 QNLKISVNHN
+846 QNLFV
-856 QKSYISKSKS
+856 SKS
-866 NVLQGKQPV
+866 NILQAKKPV
-875 QRIKSL
+875 QRIQSL
-881 DDRSLILS
+881 DDRSLIVS
-889 KERKRIHKIKKEEM
+889 KERKRIYKLKKE
-903 DQVIIRKY
+903 IINEVVVRKY
-911 SDKLSKNQLINK
+911 SDKLSKRQLINK

>member
-1 MKESKND
+1 MKETKKDS
-8 TSLDKKPQKRF
+8 SIDKKQQRRL
-19 TKVNNIVSID
+19 TKVNNITSID
-29 SISERNEESSTSTA
+29 SISERNEESSNSTV

-48 QSKDALKKRMISSE
+48 QSKNMLQKRMMNSE
-62 MSKLENNLGVSVKKS
+62 MSKLGNSLNIPLKKS
-77 KRQTLDPD
+77 KRQTLDND
-85 CNNSKKLKPFRRKE
+85 NNKRLKPFRRKD
-99 SKKKFNMNILKRISF
+99 SKKKLDMTYLKRISF

-121 FYNNIKTRDIFRK
+121 FYTSLKGRDTLKK
-134 RESIKKYDDISTH
+134 RESIRKFDESPIN
-147 NQKSIDYSTK
+147 NQKSMDFSSK
-157 QNVNISRSESFL
+157 NNVNISRSESFV

-175 SKKLKYTTLTPNKAN
+175 SKKLKYTTLSPTKTN

-195 NMQSSNI
+195 NMQSSNL

-207 NSVMFEKTEKLMFRL
+207 NSVMFEKSENLMFRL
-222 KICYAFLSVFSLA
+222 KICYTFLSIFSLA

-245 LYNKKSDE
+245 LYHKKSDE
-253 YLKEKHNIQ
+253 YLKNKYNII
-262 SSDAIE
+262 SS
-268 TNIFKLIE
+268 NISDVHISRLIE
-276 ERPIS
+276 EREIS
-281 TKENTIRIF
+281 SKENSIRIF

-295 LLCVFFLLLI
+295 LFCVFFLLLI
-305 QYVKIS
+305 QYIKVS
-311 FDHQSKRKKR
+311 FNRQSKKKKR
-321 YNYYMNYNSFIH
+321 YNYYMNYNSFFH

-338 QQKMNNREVNNNDN
+338 LSKINSREVNNNGD

-363 NNYEKKSEIILLVIY
+363 INYEKKSEYILLIINCVIN
-378 CIISLIFFPP
+378 LIFFPP
-388 KINKVFIGKQHNII
+388 KVNKIFIGKQHNII
-402 YVYSLNSLFL
+402 YIYSLNSIFL
-412 IVSIFKI
+412 IIEMFKV
-419 INIYRAVF
+419 INIYKAVF
-427 YLIPFNN
+427 YLFPFNN
-434 LLYTTICR
+434 LLYKTICS

-457 LNMYPFAFIFLNF
+457 LNMYPFAFILLNF
-470 IFIGLLVSIL
+470 IFIGILVSIL
-480 LYCVEYFSIDINN
+480 IYCVEYFSLDINN
-493 KLVNNKGINDLK
+493 KLLNNKGINDLK

-510 ITLYCFFVLKNIHGN
+510 ITLFCFFVLKSVHGN

-534 FILLAG
+534 IILLVG

-551 IFYVNLLI
+551 IYYVNLLI
-559 EFEPEEKQAYSKLVK
+559 EFKPEEKQAYSKLVK

-593 LLKKLYIDNKNI
+593 LMKKIYIDNKNI

-611 KKENNFKN
+611 KKENNFKGN
-619 TNNKNTNNFNFGM
+619 YNKNNNFNFGM
-632 NESIDSLTNMSQS
+632 NESIDSLTNASQS

-654 LKFLCSEFV
+654 LKFLCSEFI

-725 KFQESSLKN
+725 KFQENSLKN

-739 RIQDNII
+739 KIQDNII

-751 RNNEAELI
+751 KNNEAELI

-778 GNNSSIPKMKSFA
+778 GQNSGIPKMKSFA

-805 GLANTENKHEHDKA
+805 GIANTESKKDKSKNNNKY
-819 KVKNRFLL
+819 LL
-827 NSDNK
+827 NQNNK
-832 KFSLKKMRSSIVNN
+832 KFSLQKMRSSIVVNNPNLNISVNQN
-846 QNLKISVNHN
+846 QNLFV
-856 QKSYISKSKS
+856 SKS
-866 NVLQGKQPV
+866 NILQAKKPV
-875 QRIKSL
+875 QRIQSL
-881 DDRSLILS
+881 DDRSLIVS
-889 KERKRIHKIKKEEM
+889 KERKRIYKLKKE
-903 DQVIIRKY
+903 IINEVVVRKY
-911 SDKLSKNQLINK
+911 SDKLSKRQLINK

>member
-1 MKESKND
+1 MKEIKKDS
-8 TSLDKKPQKRF
+8 SIDKKQQRRL
-19 TKVNNIVSID
+19 TKVNNITSID
-29 SISERNEESSTSTA
+29 SISERNEESSNSTV

-48 QSKDALKKRMISSE
+48 QSKNMLKKRIMSSE
-62 MSKLENNLGVSVKKS
+62 MSKLGNSLNISLKKS
-77 KRQTLDPD
+77 KRQTLDND
-85 CNNSKKLKPFRRKE
+85 NNKRLKPFRRKD
-99 SKKKFNMNILKRISF
+99 SKKKFDMTYLKRISF

-121 FYNNIKTRDIFRK
+121 FYTSLKGRDTLKK
-134 RESIKKYDDISTH
+134 RESIKKFDESPIN
-147 NQKSIDYSTK
+147 NQKSMDFSSK
-157 QNVNISRSESFL
+157 NNVNISRSESFV

-175 SKKLKYTTLTPNKAN
+175 SKKLKYTTLSPTKTN

-195 NMQSSNI
+195 NMQSSNL

-207 NSVMFEKTEKLMFRL
+207 NSVMFEKSENLMFRL
-222 KICYAFLSVFSLA
+222 KICYTFLSIFSLA

-245 LYNKKSDE
+245 LYHKKSDE
-253 YLKEKHNIQ
+253 YLKNKYNII
-262 SSDAIE
+262 SS
-268 TNIFKLIE
+268 NISDVHISRLIE
-276 ERPIS
+276 EREIS
-281 TKENTIRIF
+281 SKENSIRIF

-295 LLCVFFLLLI
+295 LFCVFFLLLI
-305 QYVKIS
+305 QYIKVS
-311 FDHQSKRKKR
+311 FNRQSKKKKR
-321 YNYYMNYNSFIH
+321 YNYYMNYNSFFH

-338 QQKMNNREVNNNDN
+338 ISKINSREVNNNGD

-363 NNYEKKSEIILLVIY
+363 INYEKKSEYILLIINCVIN
-378 CIISLIFFPP
+378 LIFFPP
-388 KINKVFIGKQHNII
+388 KVNKIFIGKQHNII
-402 YVYSLNSLFL
+402 YIYSLNSIFL
-412 IVSIFKI
+412 IIEMFKV
-419 INIYRAVF
+419 INIYKAVF
-427 YLIPFNN
+427 YLFPFNN
-434 LLYTTICR
+434 LLYKTICS

-457 LNMYPFAFIFLNF
+457 LNMYPFAFILLNF
-470 IFIGLLVSIL
+470 IFIGILVSIL
-480 LYCVEYFSIDINN
+480 IYCVEYFSLDIND
-493 KLVNNKGINDLK
+493 KLLNNKGINDLK

-510 ITLYCFFVLKNIHGN
+510 ITLFCFFVLKSVHGN

-534 FILLAG
+534 IILLVG

-551 IFYVNLLI
+551 IYYVNLLI
-559 EFEPEEKQAYSKLVK
+559 EFKPEEKQAYSKLVK

-593 LLKKLYIDNKNI
+593 LMKKIYIDNKNI

-611 KKENNFKN
+611 KKENNFKGN
-619 TNNKNTNNFNFGM
+619 YNKNNNFNFGM
-632 NESIDSLTNMSQS
+632 NESIDSLTNASQS

-654 LKFLCSEFV
+654 LKFLCSEFI

-725 KFQESSLKN
+725 KFQENSLKN

-739 RIQDNII
+739 KIQDNII

-751 RNNEAELI
+751 KNNEAELI

-778 GNNSSIPKMKSFA
+778 GQNSGIPKMKSFA

-805 GLANTENKHEHDKA
+805 GIANTESKKDKSKNNNKY
-819 KVKNRFLL
+819 LL
-827 NSDNK
+827 NQNNK
-832 KFSLKKMRSSIVNN
+832 KFSLQKMRSSIVVNNPNLNISVNQN
-846 QNLKISVNHN
+846 QNLFV
-856 QKSYISKSKS
+856 SKS
-866 NVLQGKQPV
+866 NILQAKKPV
-875 QRIKSL
+875 QRIQSL
-881 DDRSLILS
+881 DDRSLIVS
-889 KERKRIHKIKKEEM
+889 KERKRIYKLKKE
-903 DQVIIRKY
+903 IINEVVVRKY
-911 SDKLSKNQLINK
+911 SDKLSKRQLINK

>member
-1 MKESKND
+1 MKESNND
-8 TSLDKKPQKRF
+8 TSLDKKPQRRF

-48 QSKDALKKRMISSE
+48 QSKNALKKRMISSE
-62 MSKLENNLGVSVKKS
+62 ISKLENNLNISIKKS
-77 KRQTLDPD
+77 KRQTLEPD

-99 SKKKFNMNILKRISF
+99 SKKKFDMNILKRISF

-134 RESIKKYDDISTH
+134 RESIKKYDDISTN
-147 NQKSIDYSTK
+147 NQKSMDFSTR
-157 QNVNISRSESFL
+157 QNVNISSSKSFL

-253 YLKEKHNIQ
+253 YLKQKYNIE
-262 SSDAIE
+262 SSDTTE
-268 TNIFKLIE
+268 TRIYKLIE

-311 FDHQSKRKKR
+311 FNQQSKKKKR

-333 KKKKN
+333 KKKRN
-338 QQKMNNREVNNNDN
+338 QAKLNNREVNNNDN
-352 HIKLILNEDTN
+352 HIKLILNEDIN
-363 NNYEKKSEIILLVIY
+363 NNYGKKSEIILLVIY
-378 CIISLIFFPP
+378 CIISLIFYPP
-388 KINKVFIGKQHNII
+388 KINKIFVGKQHNII

-412 IVSIFKI
+412 IVSIFKV

-480 LYCVEYFSIDINN
+480 IYCVEYFSIDINN

-534 FILLAG
+534 LILLVG

-551 IFYVNLLI
+551 IYYVNLLI
-559 EFEPEEKQAYSKLVK
+559 EFQPEEKQAYGKLVK

-593 LLKKLYIDNKNI
+593 LMKKIYIDNKNI

-619 TNNKNTNNFNFGM
+619 TNNKNLNNFNFGM

-654 LKFLCSEFV
+654 LRFLCSEFL

-697 EKMNANLTQLNNKIE
+697 EKMNANLTQLNNQIE
-712 VLIQNDQ
+712 VLFQNDQ

-725 KFQESSLKN
+725 KFQESSLKK

-759 YFRENRE
+759 YFRENKE

-778 GNNSSIPKMKSFA
+778 GSNSGIQKMKSL
-791 YGPFGFNRKFNYEK
+791 GPFGFNMKFHPEK
-805 GLANTENKHEHDKA
+805 GLANTGNKHEHDKN
-819 KVKNRFLL
+819 KVKNKFLL
-827 NSDNK
+827 SYGYK
-832 KFSLKKMRSSIVNN
+832 KLSLKKMKSSFVQNDPVLDIPVNA
-846 QNLKISVNHN
+846 N
-856 QKSYISKSKS
+856 QKIYNSKS
-866 NVLQGKQPV
+866 NILQAKKHIS
-875 QRIKSL
+875 RIKSL
-881 DDRSLILS
+881 DDRTLIAS
-889 KERKRIHKIKKEEM
+889 KERKKIYKINNDLISKM
-903 DQVIIRKY
+903 VKRKH
-911 SDKLSKNQLINK
+911 SDKLLKGQLVNK
-923 IKEKLDK
+923 IKEILDK

>member
-1 MKESKND
+1 MKETKKDS
-8 TSLDKKPQKRF
+8 SIDKKQQRRL
-19 TKVNNIVSID
+19 TKVNNITSID
-29 SISERNEESSTSTA
+29 SISERNEESSNSTV
-43 KNQKL
+43 KNQL
-48 QSKDALKKRMISSE
+48 QSKNMLKKRMMNSE
-62 MSKLENNLGVSVKKS
+62 MSKLGNSLNIPLKKS
-77 KRQTLDPD
+77 KRQTLDND
-85 CNNSKKLKPFRRKE
+85 NNKRLKPFGRKG
-99 SKKKFNMNILKRISF
+99 SKKKFDMTYLKRISF

-121 FYNNIKTRDIFRK
+121 FYTSLKGRDTLKK
-134 RESIKKYDDISTH
+134 RESIRKFDESPIN
-147 NQKSIDYSTK
+147 NQKSMDFSSK
-157 QNVNISRSESFL
+157 NNVNISRSESFV

-175 SKKLKYTTLTPNKAN
+175 SKKLKYTTLSPTKTN

-195 NMQSSNI
+195 NMQSSNL

-207 NSVMFEKTEKLMFRL
+207 NSVMFEKSENLMFRL
-222 KICYAFLSVFSLA
+222 KICYTFLSIFSLA

-245 LYNKKSDE
+245 LYHKKSDE
-253 YLKEKHNIQ
+253 YLKNKYNII
-262 SSDAIE
+262 SS
-268 TNIFKLIE
+268 NISDVHISRLIE
-276 ERPIS
+276 EREIS
-281 TKENTIRIF
+281 SKENSIRIF

-295 LLCVFFLLLI
+295 LFCVFFLLLI
-305 QYVKIS
+305 QYIKVS
-311 FDHQSKRKKR
+311 FNRQSKKKKR
-321 YNYYMNYNSFIH
+321 YNYYMNYNSFFH

-338 QQKMNNREVNNNDN
+338 LSKISSREVNNNGD

-363 NNYEKKSEIILLVIY
+363 INYEKKSEYILLIINCVIN
-378 CIISLIFFPP
+378 LIFFPP
-388 KINKVFIGKQHNII
+388 KVNKIFIGKQHNII
-402 YVYSLNSLFL
+402 YIYSLNSIFL
-412 IVSIFKI
+412 IIEMFKV
-419 INIYRAVF
+419 INIYKAVF
-427 YLIPFNN
+427 YLFPFNN
-434 LLYTTICR
+434 LLYKTICS

-457 LNMYPFAFIFLNF
+457 LNMYPFAFILLNF
-470 IFIGLLVSIL
+470 IFIGILVSIL
-480 LYCVEYFSIDINN
+480 IYCVEYFSLDIND
-493 KLVNNKGINDLK
+493 KLLNNKGINDLK

-510 ITLYCFFVLKNIHGN
+510 ITLFCFFVLKSVHGN

-534 FILLAG
+534 IILLVG

-551 IFYVNLLI
+551 IYYVNLLI
-559 EFEPEEKQAYSKLVK
+559 EFKPEEKQAYSKLVK

-593 LLKKLYIDNKNI
+593 LMKKIYIDNKNI

-611 KKENNFKN
+611 KKENNFKGN
-619 TNNKNTNNFNFGM
+619 YNKNNNFNFGM
-632 NESIDSLTNMSQS
+632 NESIDSLTNASQS

-654 LKFLCSEFV
+654 LKFLCSEFI

-725 KFQESSLKN
+725 KFQENSLKN

-739 RIQDNII
+739 KIQDNII

-751 RNNEAELI
+751 KNNEAELI

-778 GNNSSIPKMKSFA
+778 GQNSGIPKMKSFA

-805 GLANTENKHEHDKA
+805 GIANTESKKDKSKNNNKY
-819 KVKNRFLL
+819 LL
-827 NSDNK
+827 SQNNK
-832 KFSLKKMRSSIVNN
+832 KFSLKKMRSSIVVNNPNLNISVNQN
-846 QNLKISVNHN
+846 QNLYV
-856 QKSYISKSKS
+856 SKSII
-866 NVLQGKQPV
+866 LQAKKPV
-875 QRIKSL
+875 QRIQSL
-881 DDRSLILS
+881 DDRSLIVS
-889 KERKRIHKIKKEEM
+889 KERKRIYKLKKE
-903 DQVIIRKY
+903 IINEVVVRKY
-911 SDKLSKNQLINK
+911 SDKLSKRQLINK

>member
-1 MKESKND
+1 MKETKKDS
-8 TSLDKKPQKRF
+8 SIDKKQQRRL
-19 TKVNNIVSID
+19 TKVNNITSID
-29 SISERNEESSTSTA
+29 SISERNEESSNSTV

-48 QSKDALKKRMISSE
+48 QSKNMLQKRMMNSE
-62 MSKLENNLGVSVKKS
+62 MSKLGNSLNIPLKKS
-77 KRQTLDPD
+77 KRQTLDND
-85 CNNSKKLKPFRRKE
+85 NNKRLKPFRRKD
-99 SKKKFNMNILKRISF
+99 SKKKLDMTYLKRISF

-121 FYNNIKTRDIFRK
+121 FYTSLKGRDTLKK
-134 RESIKKYDDISTH
+134 RESIRKFDESPIN
-147 NQKSIDYSTK
+147 NQKSMDFSSK
-157 QNVNISRSESFL
+157 NNVNISRSESFV

-175 SKKLKYTTLTPNKAN
+175 SKKLKYTTLSPTKTN

-195 NMQSSNI
+195 NMQSSNL

-207 NSVMFEKTEKLMFRL
+207 NSVMFEKSENLMFRL
-222 KICYAFLSVFSLA
+222 KICYTFLSIFSLA

-245 LYNKKSDE
+245 LYHKKSDE
-253 YLKEKHNIQ
+253 YLKNKYNII
-262 SSDAIE
+262 SS
-268 TNIFKLIE
+268 NISDVHISRLIE
-276 ERPIS
+276 EREIS
-281 TKENTIRIF
+281 SKENSIRIF

-295 LLCVFFLLLI
+295 LFCVFFLLLI
-305 QYVKIS
+305 QYIKVS
-311 FDHQSKRKKR
+311 FNRQSKKKKR
-321 YNYYMNYNSFIH
+321 YNYYMNYNSFFH

-338 QQKMNNREVNNNDN
+338 LSKISSREVNNNGD

-363 NNYEKKSEIILLVIY
+363 INYEKKSEYILLIINCVIN
-378 CIISLIFFPP
+378 LIFFPP
-388 KINKVFIGKQHNII
+388 KVNKIFIGKQHNII
-402 YVYSLNSLFL
+402 YIYSLNSIFL
-412 IVSIFKI
+412 IIEMFKV
-419 INIYRAVF
+419 INIYKAVF
-427 YLIPFNN
+427 YLFPFNN
-434 LLYTTICR
+434 LLYKTICS

-457 LNMYPFAFIFLNF
+457 LNMYPFAFILLNF
-470 IFIGLLVSIL
+470 IFIGILVSIL
-480 LYCVEYFSIDINN
+480 IYCVEYFSLDINN
-493 KLVNNKGINDLK
+493 KLLNNKGINDLK

-510 ITLYCFFVLKNIHGN
+510 ITLFCFFVLKSVHGN

-534 FILLAG
+534 IILLVG

-551 IFYVNLLI
+551 IYYVNLLI
-559 EFEPEEKQAYSKLVK
+559 EFKPEEKQAYSKLVK

-593 LLKKLYIDNKNI
+593 LMKKIYIDNKNI

-611 KKENNFKN
+611 KKENNFKGN
-619 TNNKNTNNFNFGM
+619 YNKNNNFNFGM
-632 NESIDSLTNMSQS
+632 NESIDSLTNASQS

-654 LKFLCSEFV
+654 LKFLCSEFI

-725 KFQESSLKN
+725 KFQENSLKN

-739 RIQDNII
+739 KIQDNII

-751 RNNEAELI
+751 KNNEAELI

-778 GNNSSIPKMKSFA
+778 GQNSGIPKMKSFA

-805 GLANTENKHEHDKA
+805 GIANTESKKDKSKNNNKY
-819 KVKNRFLL
+819 LL
-827 NSDNK
+827 SQNNK
-832 KFSLKKMRSSIVNN
+832 KFSLKKMRSSIVVNNPNLNISVNQN
-846 QNLKISVNHN
+846 QNLYV
-856 QKSYISKSKS
+856 SKSII
-866 NVLQGKQPV
+866 LQAKKPV
-875 QRIKSL
+875 QRIQSL
-881 DDRSLILS
+881 DDRSLIVS
-889 KERKRIHKIKKEEM
+889 KERKRIYKLKKE
-903 DQVIIRKY
+903 IINEVVVRKY
-911 SDKLSKNQLINK
+911 SDKLSKRQLINK